1 MVRSFAFL
9 TVTGCWW
16 ESGSGERGWWVY
28 GGWGGGGGV
37 RWRGWRGREEGRVG
51 AALQYG
57 FNRFL

>member
-28 GGWGGGGGV
+28 GGGGGGG
-37 RWRGWRGREEGRVG
+37 GRVVG
-51 AALQYG
+51 VAGEGGRAG
-57 FNRFL
+57 RCSTTIWV